1 LPGERS
7 PLCAVKSENGGGK
20 NGEKIGKILP
30 VAEGVGVACLL
41 LYPKPECRPSRSQK
55 AAQPGISV
63 VREGIMM
70 SHPLAKVHA
79 ERMGG
84 AHQGDFQTWQCLFE
98 IQAEVDILKDL

>member
-1 LPGERS
+1 MP
-7 PLCAVKSENGGGK
+7 KS
-20 NGEKIGKILP
+20 
-30 VAEGVGVACLL
+30 VRVACLL
-41 LYPKPECRPSRSQK
+41 LYPKPERRPSRSQK

-63 VREGIMM
+63 VREGIMV
-70 SHPLAKVHA
+70 SHPLAKVHT

>member
-1 LPGERS
+1 M
-7 PLCAVKSENGGGK
+7 
-20 NGEKIGKILP
+20 GKIHL
-30 VAEGVGVACLL
+30 VAEGVRVACLL
-41 LYPKPECRPSRSQK
+41 LYPKPKCRPSRSQK

-79 ERMGG
+79 ERMEGG
-84 AHQGDFQTWQCLFE
+84 GGVHQGDFQTWQCLFE

>member
-1 LPGERS
+1 MGKTHLV
-7 PLCAVKSENGGGK
+7 VKGM
-20 NGEKIGKILP
+20 L
-30 VAEGVGVACLL
+30 VACLL
-41 LYPKPECRPSRSQK
+41 LYLKPECRPSRSPK

-79 ERMGG
+79 ERMEGG
-84 AHQGDFQTWQCLFE
+84 GEHQGDFQTWQCLFE